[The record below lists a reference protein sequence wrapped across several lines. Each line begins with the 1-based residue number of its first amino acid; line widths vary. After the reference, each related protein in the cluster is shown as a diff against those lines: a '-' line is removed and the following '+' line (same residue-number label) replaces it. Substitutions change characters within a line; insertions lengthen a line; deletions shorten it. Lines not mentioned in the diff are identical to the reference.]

1 MKFLD
6 KILNRFR
13 RRNHAEPLTIEG
25 YNGVLL
31 RKGMRVRSARGS
43 ETTQVITRI
52 LPKYGEIELEYE
64 DGKRTV
70 VHARNYVPVRRRRR

>member
-13 RRNHAEPLTIEG
+13 RAEPLTIEG
-25 YNGVLL
+25 YKGAPL
-31 RKGMRVRSARGS
+31 RKWMRVRSAHGS
-43 ETTQVITRI
+43 ETTQVITKI

-64 DGKRTV
+64 DGKRAV
-70 VHARNYVPVRRRRR
+70 VHAKNYVPVRRRRR